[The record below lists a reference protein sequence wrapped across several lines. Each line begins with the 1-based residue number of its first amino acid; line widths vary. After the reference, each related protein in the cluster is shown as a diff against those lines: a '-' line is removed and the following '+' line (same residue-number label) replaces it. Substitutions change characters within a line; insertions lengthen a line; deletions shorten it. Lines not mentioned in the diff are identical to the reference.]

1 MWTSFLAGELAGH
14 EAVKSARR
22 VAPKRE
28 KRGRYE
34 EQDGEYDEEYP
45 VEGEVGHAVL
55 AWVRRSLGAWVR
67 GCVGMGAYER
77 VGCVRVCLCGYECCP
92 YLFWVCI
99 SWILGHLQ
107 VLCVPRLPCTMT
119 TAPIYVYPFI
129 PVLRV
134 HADPSSQSVLPHTTT
149 SPTLL
154 WLDPGPNL
162 VEF

>member
-67 GCVGMGAYER
+67 GY
-77 VGCVRVCLCGYECCP
+77 GCVRACGLCA
-92 YLFWVCI
+92 
-99 SWILGHLQ
+99 S
-107 VLCVPRLPCTMT
+107 VPVR
-119 TAPIYVYPFI
+119 I
-129 PVLRV
+129 
-134 HADPSSQSVLPHTTT
+134 
-149 SPTLL
+149 
-154 WLDPGPNL
+154 
-162 VEF
+162 